1 MLVRNNIS
9 KYIVF
14 IVAVILAILLSGLS
28 GILGFVGLGLILS
41 IWYRYLVK
49 DPVLAF
55 LFSFSIVLNMGYY
68 FIHAS
73 FGLPRFFQYP
83 YLFFILCFLVMFSPQ
98 LTTER
103 QSGLDLHMKRLILV
117 LLIFIGYQLFISIL
131 IKLEQDIYGTVLI
144 VFRNLLQIVGV
155 LILIPSYYLAK
166 KNPTRFID
174 TIVLVAFILYG
185 VFFITYFT
193 GIPLMKIYFFERFEG
208 YSLTRVYFQNS
219 GYASYVFS
227 LSILCIL
234 LGVRYKFKK
243 ILYISSILMIG
254 SVLIT
259 LSRLMI
265 LTMIGTVIVLLFLL
279 RTYIGISFK
288 KKITFFSSISF
299 VLLIL
304 SLFFP
309 GILYHVFETFKLSF
323 YEMIGT
329 LPEGTT
335 QGRTSYELV
344 NVLPVIKEN
353 LFFGTGFQDF
363 WNDEANYGDFGI
375 SDVPFLANLGIYGLF
390 GMLIYFLSQ
399 FMIIGRIFKFIMILK
414 KDPGWFRKHYLLELI
429 LLLTLATNQIVSL
442 FFRTVYISYELV
454 LGELRIFSGFQ
465 IGMIYGLC
473 NYLEK
478 SFSYFSMKDLK

>member
-1 MLVRNNIS
+1 
-9 KYIVF
+9 
-14 IVAVILAILLSGLS
+14 
-28 GILGFVGLGLILS
+28 
-41 IWYRYLVK
+41 
-49 DPVLAF
+49 
-55 LFSFSIVLNMGYY
+55 
-68 FIHAS
+68 
-73 FGLPRFFQYP
+73 
-83 YLFFILCFLVMFSPQ
+83 
-98 LTTER
+98 
-103 QSGLDLHMKRLILV
+103 
-117 LLIFIGYQLFISIL
+117 
-131 IKLEQDIYGTVLI
+131 
-144 VFRNLLQIVGV
+144 
-155 LILIPSYYLAK
+155 
-166 KNPTRFID
+166 
-174 TIVLVAFILYG
+174 
-185 VFFITYFT
+185 
-193 GIPLMKIYFFERFEG
+193 
-208 YSLTRVYFQNS
+208 
-219 GYASYVFS
+219 
-227 LSILCIL
+227 
-234 LGVRYKFKK
+234 
-243 ILYISSILMIG
+243 
-254 SVLIT
+254 
-259 LSRLMI
+259 
-265 LTMIGTVIVLLFLL
+265 MIGTVIVLLFLL